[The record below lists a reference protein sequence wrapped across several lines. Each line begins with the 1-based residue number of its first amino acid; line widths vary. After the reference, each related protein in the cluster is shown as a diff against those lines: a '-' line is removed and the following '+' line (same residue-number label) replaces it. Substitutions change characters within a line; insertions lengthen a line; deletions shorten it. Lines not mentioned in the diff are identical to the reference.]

1 MSAPISDPV
10 VPQLTPARIGGRA
23 NARVALIC
31 TAVFVAMVGAAFAAV
46 PIYKAFCQATGF
58 DGTVRRAESAPTRV
72 LAQQVT
78 IRFDTNVHNLPW
90 RFTADQLTQTVKI
103 GDTGLAFFKV
113 TNLSD
118 RPITGRAVFN
128 VVPEQAGAYF
138 SKLECFCFQDETLQP
153 GQSVDFPVVYF
164 VDPAYADDPE
174 TRNARDITLSYTFYP
189 STDAR
194 ASGQGAP
201 ATARPLGEARR
212 PGL

>member
-153 GQSVDFPVVYF
+153 GQTVDFPVVYF
-164 VDPAYADDPE
+164 VDPRFADDRE
-174 TRNARDITLSYTFYP
+174 TRNTREITLSYTFYP
-189 STDAR
+189 STDAP
-194 ASGQGAP
+194 ASGEGAS